1 MEQLREPSQKSCFV
15 RRLSAA
21 ANDMDVINARM
32 PALWR
37 SVHVLSFIFC
47 CMRRVSLP
55 AGCCNA
61 TDSKSKEHMGTGRG
75 AGPRDS
81 LRFLL
86 SARGCAQLALW
97 AGRTPAGVYRL
108 VLWAATRIYLGG
120 GAGKLTSAL
129 SGQTVKLSGIP
140 KSRSGVATSH
150 VAWRCH
156 G

>member
-1 MEQLREPSQKSCFV
+1 
-15 RRLSAA
+15 
-21 ANDMDVINARM
+21 MDVIYARM

-75 AGPRDS
+75 AGLRDS
-81 LRFLL
+81 LQFLL
-86 SARGCAQLALW
+86 SARGGAQLALW
-97 AGRTPAGVYRL
+97 AGRTPAGVYTHGDAPLIRESGSCSGL
-108 VLWAATRIYLGG
+108 STRIYLGG
-120 GAGKLTSAL
+120 GAGKQLTTAL

-140 KSRSGVATSH
+140 ESQRYRSGVATSH